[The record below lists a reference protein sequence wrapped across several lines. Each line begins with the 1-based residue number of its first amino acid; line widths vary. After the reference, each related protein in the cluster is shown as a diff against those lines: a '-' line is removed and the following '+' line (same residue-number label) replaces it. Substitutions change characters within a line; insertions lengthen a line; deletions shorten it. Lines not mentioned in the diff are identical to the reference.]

1 MLQAYSNENITN
13 PEPVGYYDLIAHE
26 EALQRASDL
35 AEEEKQRKLEMLEDD
50 ELITTASE
58 AFGELFSTNY
68 SGAADK
74 ILNEIVKAIVLGCP
88 KDMSIR
94 QLLSH
99 MPLEAEE
106 IVTDYILQHAN

>member
-1 MLQAYSNENITN
+1 MLQVYN
-13 PEPVGYYDLIAHE
+13 PEPAGYWEMMQYE
-26 EALQRASDL
+26 EDSQRASDL

-99 MPLEAEE
+99 LPLEAEK
-106 IVTDYILQHAN
+106 IITDYILKHAN

>member
-1 MLQAYSNENITN
+1 MLQVYN
-13 PEPVGYYDLIAHE
+13 PEPAGYWEMMQYE
-26 EALQRASDL
+26 EDSQRASDL

-74 ILNEIVKAIVLGCP
+74 ILNEIVKAVVLGYP

-99 MPLEAEE
+99 LPLEAEE
-106 IVTDYILQHAN
+106 IVTDYILKHAN

>member
-1 MLQAYSNENITN
+1 MLQVYN
-13 PEPVGYYDLIAHE
+13 PEPAGYWEMMQYE
-26 EALQRASDL
+26 EDSQRASDL

-94 QLLSH
+94 QLLSYL
-99 MPLEAEE
+99 PLEAEE
-106 IVTDYILQHAN
+106 IVTDYILKHAN